1 MCGLFMLEKYL
12 DNLFE
17 DDNYDFFGTKID
29 YIKQD
34 DSFYVVYLSEKIE
47 SVGRPFV
54 FRINKNNGEHEALFL
69 PDENN
74 FQFLDKFERC
84 VSVQVPDKY
93 LEDDFNL
100 V

>member
-1 MCGLFMLEKYL
+1 MERQSS
-12 DNLFE
+12 NQE
-17 DDNYDFFGTKID
+17 E
-29 YIKQD
+29 Q
-34 DSFYVVYLSEKIE
+34 IE
-47 SVGRPFV
+47 RFLHSSVNV
-54 FRINKNNGEHEALFL
+54 FRINKNNDEHEALFL

>member
-1 MCGLFMLEKYL
+1 MVLEKYL

-47 SVGRPFV
+47 SVGRPLV
-54 FRINKNNGEHEALFL
+54 FRININNGEHEALFL

-74 FQFLDKFERC
+74 FQFLDKLESCDFVEI
-84 VSVQVPDKY
+84 PDKY
-93 LEDDFNL
+93 LGIEFN
-100 V
+100 